1 MQPEDKPYVRI
12 TLDVIYDQLC
22 QVRSKVDSLA
32 DMVEDIKDHESRI
45 RDIEK
50 QRAPIVAGL
59 AMLLAVAIPVAE
71 FLMTRGV

>member
-1 MQPEDKPYVRI
+1 MQSEDKPYVRI

-59 AMLLAVAIPVAE
+59 AMLLAIAIPIAE
-71 FLMTRGV
+71 FLMTRGA